1 MRGLQMDQYKIEG
14 YEILVRVPRAYPGHT
29 SAVVYLPLEWTNA
42 RVKIV
47 RIDPIQNEEE
57 TE

>member
-1 MRGLQMDQYKIEG
+1 MDQYKIEG

-29 SAVVYLPLEWTNA
+29 SAIVYLPLTWANT

-47 RIDPIQNEEE
+47 RIDPLQNEEE
-57 TE
+57 ME